1 MISKFLESQ
10 AADDSICR
18 RINWLKCVH
27 VLKVPIGQQRRQV
40 SPTKLLQPENP
51 SKVVMLSTAG
61 HVRPVTNR
69 RLLRLQRAGARRR
82 RKFHSFDTTNKPLK
96 KRPNR
101 VTFGRPSAATAL
113 TEICCSQCVIAQPI
127 KGHPF
132 FFNLISMK
140 RNHLIPLWKTQKRQ
154 NKFFF
159 VSCRHTQTKHGLVG
173 DDLTSYLRQRFSG
186 SAFN

>member
-140 RNHLIPLWKTQKRQ
+140 RNHLIPL
-154 NKFFF
+154 
-159 VSCRHTQTKHGLVG
+159 
-173 DDLTSYLRQRFSG
+173 
-186 SAFN
+186 

>member
-96 KRPNR
+96 KRPKR

-132 FFNLISMK
+132 FLQFDFNE
-140 RNHLIPLWKTQKRQ
+140 TQPFDSALKHTKKAKQ
-154 NKFFF
+154 FF
-159 VSCRHTQTKHGLVG
+159 CELPTHADETRA
-173 DDLTSYLRQRFSG
+173 RR
-186 SAFN
+186 

>member
-96 KRPNR
+96 KRPKR

-140 RNHLIPLWKTQKRQ
+140 RNHLIPLWNTQKRP
-154 NKFFF
+154 NNFFLW
-159 VSCRHTQTKHGLVG
+159 VADTRRRNT
-173 DDLTSYLRQRFSG
+173 G
-186 SAFN
+186 S